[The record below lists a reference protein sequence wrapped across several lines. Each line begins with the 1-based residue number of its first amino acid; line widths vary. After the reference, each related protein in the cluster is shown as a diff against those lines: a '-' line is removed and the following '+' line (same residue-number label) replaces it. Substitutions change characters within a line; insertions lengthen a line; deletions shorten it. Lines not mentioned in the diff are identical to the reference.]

1 MKRKRSRILVCG
13 KCQESMTAAFF
24 VARHRTP
31 NGAPCRTVPCDTCLR
46 PVKNNAHHQ
55 GRLVFCS
62 AACTTRHPFWHAIE
76 GGKKDV
82 DDVLEALDR
91 AKWLPARYSGSVGI
105 QAS

>member
-1 MKRKRSRILVCG
+1 
-13 KCQESMTAAFF
+13 MTAAFF

-31 NGAPCRTVPCDTCLR
+31 NGAPCRTVPCDTCQR
-46 PVKNNAHHQ
+46 PVKNNAHRE

-62 AACTTRHPFWHAIE
+62 AACKTRHPFWHAIQ

-91 AKWLPARYSGSVGI
+91 ALWLPSRYSGRPGI
-105 QAS
+105 QAC